1 MLQTYLCYKYYYSV
15 QLKNKIN
22 YFTYITDIT
31 DLLVL
36 LIYWTDITDLVILL
50 YFCCCCFVG
59 FFFFFFFFF
68 FVVVVLVFFFFFFFF
83 FLLFQWF
90 TDTTEITDF
99 LIWSLILLI
108 KLDTTNDVTDKNHVL
123 ILLRLLYL
131 VDLLIFLPC
140 WYELLTGLADLL
152 ILLIY

>member
-59 FFFFFFFFF
+59 Y
-68 FVVVVLVFFFFFFFF
+68 FFFFFFF

>member
-68 FVVVVLVFFFFFFFF
+68 
-83 FLLFQWF
+83 LLFQWF
-90 TDTTEITDF
+90 ADTTEITDF

>member
-36 LIYWTDITDLVILL
+36 LIYWTDVTDLVILL

-59 FFFFFFFFF
+59 
-68 FVVVVLVFFFFFFFF
+68 FFFFF

>member
-68 FVVVVLVFFFFFFFF
+68 FIFFTISV
-83 FLLFQWF
+83 F

>member
-59 FFFFFFFFF
+59 
-68 FVVVVLVFFFFFFFF
+68 FFFFF

>member
-50 YFCCCCFVG
+50 YFCCCCFVV
-59 FFFFFFFFF
+59 F
-68 FVVVVLVFFFFFFFF
+68 FVVF
-83 FLLFQWF
+83 FLLFHWF

-131 VDLLIFLPC
+131 VDLLIFLPW
-140 WYELLTGLADLL
+140 WYELLTGLTDLL
-152 ILLIY
+152 ILLIYWHYWFTDIAEPVIIMLR

>member
-36 LIYWTDITDLVILL
+36 LIYWTDVTDLVILL

-59 FFFFFFFFF
+59 
-68 FVVVVLVFFFFFFFF
+68 FFF

>member
-59 FFFFFFFFF
+59 FFFFF
-68 FVVVVLVFFFFFFFF
+68 VCF